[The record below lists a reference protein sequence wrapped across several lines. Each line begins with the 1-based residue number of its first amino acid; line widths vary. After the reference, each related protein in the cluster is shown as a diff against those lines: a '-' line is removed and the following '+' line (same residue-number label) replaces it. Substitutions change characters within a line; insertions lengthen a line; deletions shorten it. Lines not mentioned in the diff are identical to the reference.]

1 MGLLGLKREWLGTR
15 PGLSSLVEAQLCLHR
30 LDDPSQP
37 LLLEL
42 QPSHSYSGT
51 VKTGPTGLRDSV
63 IRRNPHV
70 VRGVLKLAVVVQMP
84 TIITASKITV
94 IRQLSVS

>member
-1 MGLLGLKREWLGTR
+1 MGTR
-15 PGLSSLVEAQLCLHR
+15 LGLSSLVEAQQCLHG

-42 QPSHSYSGT
+42 QPSHSHSGT
-51 VKTGPTGLRDSV
+51 VKTGLTGLRDSV

-70 VRGVLKLAVVVQMP
+70 VRGILKLAVVVQMP
-84 TIITASKITV
+84 TIITTSKITV
-94 IRQLSVS
+94 IR